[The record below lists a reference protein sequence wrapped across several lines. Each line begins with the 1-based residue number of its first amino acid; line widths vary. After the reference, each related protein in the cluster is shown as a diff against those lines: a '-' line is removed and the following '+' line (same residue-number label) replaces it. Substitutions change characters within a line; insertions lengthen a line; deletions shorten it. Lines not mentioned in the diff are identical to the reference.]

1 MRESEPVS
9 GAAYGLGSTEGSPR
23 RKPLGIDA
31 KGSRMLVLSRK
42 KNESIVINNDI
53 TIVVVEIRGD
63 KVRLGVE
70 APKEVP
76 VHRREVYDAI
86 RRNDGA
92 AEDNASKKDAAGSS
106 NVDDA

>member
-1 MRESEPVS
+1 
-9 GAAYGLGSTEGSPR
+9 
-23 RKPLGIDA
+23 
-31 KGSRMLVLSRK
+31 MLVLSRK

-86 RRNDGA
+86 RRNDLAGEGKTASEADPAGA
-92 AEDNASKKDAAGSS
+92 SGEA
-106 NVDDA
+106 

>member
-1 MRESEPVS
+1 
-9 GAAYGLGSTEGSPR
+9 
-23 RKPLGIDA
+23 
-31 KGSRMLVLSRK
+31 MLVLSRK

-86 RRNDGA
+86 KRNAAVNGGNPSAGA
-92 AEDNASKKDAAGSS
+92 NTAAQS
-106 NVDDA
+106 

>member
-1 MRESEPVS
+1 
-9 GAAYGLGSTEGSPR
+9 
-23 RKPLGIDA
+23 
-31 KGSRMLVLSRK
+31 MLVLSRK

-53 TIVVVEIRGD
+53 TVVVVEIRGD

-86 RRNDGA
+86 KRGEMERKEKEA
-92 AEDNASKKDAAGSS
+92 AREADAKES
-106 NVDDA
+106 

>member
-1 MRESEPVS
+1 
-9 GAAYGLGSTEGSPR
+9 
-23 RKPLGIDA
+23 
-31 KGSRMLVLSRK
+31 MLVLSRK

-86 RRNDGA
+86 KRNEA
-92 AEDNASKKDAAGSS
+92 AENAAAPATDAGLKDG
-106 NVDDA
+106 

>member
-1 MRESEPVS
+1 
-9 GAAYGLGSTEGSPR
+9 
-23 RKPLGIDA
+23 
-31 KGSRMLVLSRK
+31 MLVLSRK

-86 RRNDGA
+86 RRNELAEGDKLPTAERNANDG
-92 AEDNASKKDAAGSS
+92 DVNGTPSTS
-106 NVDDA
+106 

>member
-1 MRESEPVS
+1 
-9 GAAYGLGSTEGSPR
+9 
-23 RKPLGIDA
+23 
-31 KGSRMLVLSRK
+31 MLVLSRK

-70 APKEVP
+70 APKDVP

-86 RRNDGA
+86 KRNNTAFDKSQG
-92 AEDNASKKDAAGSS
+92 EN
-106 NVDDA
+106 DDAGQQSKAG

>member
-1 MRESEPVS
+1 
-9 GAAYGLGSTEGSPR
+9 
-23 RKPLGIDA
+23 
-31 KGSRMLVLSRK
+31 MLVLSRK

-86 RRNDGA
+86 KRNNAMTSEAETGTTEAGPATA
-92 AEDNASKKDAAGSS
+92 AQS
-106 NVDDA
+106 